1 VLTSAVEGID
11 ARIDRF
17 TAEGRDLSSS
27 FSATFAAAHSTFVND
42 IAIQQIAVRRKE
54 EQKM

>member
-1 VLTSAVEGID
+1 VEGID